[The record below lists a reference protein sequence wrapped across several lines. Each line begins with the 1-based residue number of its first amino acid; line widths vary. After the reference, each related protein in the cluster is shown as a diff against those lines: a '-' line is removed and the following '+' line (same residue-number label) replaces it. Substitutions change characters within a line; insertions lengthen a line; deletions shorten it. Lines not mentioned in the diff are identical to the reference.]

1 MNSSQ
6 FFNKKQTFLFL
17 IFVSQ
22 LFFNCSST
30 KRSRSDIVA
39 PAIPFL
45 GTVTPCV
52 DSDGVPIQWH
62 VSVKCVKGCN
72 EIAKKRGYSDFT
84 IITKTPHGAGFIFNL
99 VPGVKDDGTVKR
111 IRKIIVRIES
121 TRELAG
127 QKRVCYELNY

>member
-1 MNSSQ
+1 MYSSQ
-6 FFNKKQTFLFL
+6 FLNKKQTFLLFL

-127 QKRVCYELNY
+127 QKRVNY